1 MTINSNTRK
10 AGPFVGNGVTTT
22 FPFTFKVFAAADLL
36 VVRVNTTTN
45 VETTL
50 VLGTDYS
57 VTLNAEQNSSPGG
70 NVVLTS
76 PLATGNNMVITSD
89 IQNLQ
94 PTDLTNQGG
103 FYPDVINDALDRA
116 TIQIQQLQEG
126 VDRSAKLPIT
136 SAEDANALVADIVR
150 IADSANNLDTVA
162 TNIANVNTVAG
173 ISANVTTVAGISG
186 NVTTVAG
193 ISANVTT
200 VAGVAANVTT
210 VATNIANVNTV
221 AGNSANVTTVATNI
235 ASVNTN
241 ASNIAAINTNA
252 SNIVD
257 IQNAATNAATATTQA
272 GIATTQASN
281 AANSAAQAAASA
293 ASGMYSGV
301 QDKSANY
308 TVVAADAGDLIRVT
322 TTGGAVTITLP
333 QISTVG
339 DGFKVAIVKWTG
351 DTNQVTIARSG
362 SDTING
368 ATSATITSQYTQIM
382 LVADFETNQ
391 WFAST
396 SGLGATNVVV
406 DRYSGTGSQTAFT
419 LSGDPGTLNNTYVF
433 VGGVYQQKNT
443 YSVSGTTLTF
453 TAAPPAG
460 TNNVEVVWT
469 QPLAVGVPSDGTVTP
484 AKINPAGTF
493 SFNNVNIPGSGG
505 RITGD
510 FSNATLANRVAFQTS
525 TTNGITHIEVIP
537 NGTATQSGIKF
548 ETDPNIANGST
559 GTADIIGGSS
569 FQISSSIRG
578 TGTYLPMTFFTGGS
592 EQLRI
597 ATTGRVTPQKSSNGV
612 ILTLTDGATITPD
625 FEAANMFRVQ
635 LGGNRTLATPTNLV
649 EGQSGSIDI
658 YQDNTGSRT
667 LAYEWAWDFIGGVAP
682 TLSTNA
688 RARDK
693 LVYQVDVAKSSTVT
707 ITIASP
713 GVVSW
718 TAHGLLAGSQVRLTT
733 TGALPTGLAANTT
746 YYVIPVDANSF
757 QLSATQSGT
766 AINTSGSQSGTHTMT
781 ARSITAQLLATII

>member
-333 QISTVG
+333 QISTVS

-368 ATSATITSQYTQIM
+368 ATSATISSQYTQIIV
-382 LVADFETNQ
+382 VADFETNQ

-469 QPLAVGVPSDGTVTP
+469 QPLAVGVPSDGTIGTAKLQDGAVTTVKLQDAGVTP
-484 AKINPAGTF
+484 AKLDRSYAAIASTNTF
-493 SFNNVNIPGSGG
+493 TAAQRGS
-505 RITGD
+505 IT
-510 FSNATLANRVAFQTS
+510 
-525 TTNGITHIEVIP
+525 
-537 NGTATQSGIKF
+537 
-548 ETDPNIANGST
+548 
-559 GTADIIGGSS
+559 
-569 FQISSSIRG
+569 
-578 TGTYLPMTFFTGGS
+578 
-592 EQLRI
+592 
-597 ATTGRVTPQKSSNGV
+597 
-612 ILTLTDGATITPD
+612 TLTDGATITPD
-625 FEAANMFRVQ
+625 FSVANMFRVQ

-781 ARSITAQLLATII
+781 ATSITAQLLATII